1 MKIIMKKK
9 IEILFVLINLQ
20 CFRWCCHEAFNI
32 FFSVPSIVKFTCR
45 KISVSNLKKQP
56 FKMVFLQNSSVY
68 NNKEIGVLIKMSSIL
83 ISLSVYSYSA
93 YI

>member
-1 MKIIMKKK
+1 MFSTQYASNSSGTVMKH
-9 IEILFVLINLQ
+9 LTYFL
-20 CFRWCCHEAFNI
+20 
-32 FFSVPSIVKFTCR
+32 SVPSIVKFTCR
-45 KISVSNLKKQP
+45 KITVSNLKKTP

-83 ISLSVYSYSA
+83 ISLSVYNYSA